1 MAYNLRYPMITGA
14 SEREQLAQIKTY
26 LYQFVDQ
33 LQWALNNIETVQT
46 NYTVKASEQPYKK
59 DEEKGAKATFDALK
73 PLIIKSADIVN
84 AYYDEVSKRLEGLY
98 VAKST
103 FGTYAEETAHNIS
116 ENSTSIT
123 RAFTNIQVVSSNV
136 ETISD
141 EIGAL
146 DSDIQGVKQ
155 GVDSNIKVITNE
167 VGALD
172 SKIDSAKDEIS
183 ADIKNIK
190 RNIDTLNNSI
200 IEVNSNIRSGVL
212 YYTDNEVPVYG
223 LEIGQKNF
231 VDGVEVFDKY
241 ARFTSDRLSFYD
253 HNDSEVAYIS
263 DYKLYIR
270 NVEITSTYKIGG
282 FQDVVMANSDVVTKW
297 VGGSV

>member
-1 MAYNLRYPMITGA
+1 MAYNFRYPMITGA

-33 LQWALNNIETVQT
+33 LQWALNNIDTVQT
-46 NYTVKASEQPYKK
+46 NYTVKVSDQSNKK
-59 DEEKGAKATFDALK
+59 DETIGTRATFNSLK

-84 AYYDEVSKRLEGLY
+84 AYYVEISKRLEGLY
-98 VAKST
+98 VAQSA

-141 EIGAL
+141 EVGAL

-155 GVDSNIKVITNE
+155 GVDSNIQIITNE

-172 SKIDSAKDEIS
+172 SKIESAKEDIS
-183 ADIKNIK
+183 ADIQSIKN
-190 RNIDTLNNSI
+190 DMDDLNQAVV
-200 IEVNSNIRSGVL
+200 EVNANIRSGLL
-212 YYTDNEVPVYG
+212 YYDDNEVPIYG

-263 DYKLYIR
+263 DYKLYIT
-270 NVEITSTYKIGG
+270 NAEITGTLKLGAFRIDTSSG
-282 FQDVVMANSDVVTKW
+282 FKLKY
-297 VGGSV
+297 VGRR